1 MNQVELDEINGL
13 PEKYRPL
20 TAWAYFGYS
29 ILFAIPLVGFILT
42 IVFSFNDANI
52 NRRSFA
58 RSYFCVW
65 VLLLIL
71 CLMIFILSLCGFVVI
86 PKD

>member
-1 MNQVELDEINGL
+1 MNQVELDEIKEL

-20 TAWAYFGYS
+20 GAWAYFGYG
-29 ILFAIPLVGFILT
+29 ILFSLPVVGLICT
-42 IVFSFNDANI
+42 IVFSFAGVNI

-65 VLLLIL
+65 AIVLVIAIICGIL
-71 CLMIFILSLCGFVVI
+71 AAAGVI
-86 PKD
+86 KQQ